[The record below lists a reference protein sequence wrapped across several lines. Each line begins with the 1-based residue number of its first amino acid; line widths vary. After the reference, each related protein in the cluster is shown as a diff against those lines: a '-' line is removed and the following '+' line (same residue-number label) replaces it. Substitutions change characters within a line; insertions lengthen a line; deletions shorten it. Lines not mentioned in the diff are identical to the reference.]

1 MIRIFLNILSSKL
14 KTGIWP
20 GNRSHDLVKFL
31 SWDVHNKMSFTS
43 DSYPPRA
50 QLSLNTSQESIMSPT
65 IQWTNIPLIRI
76 FSLIYRILRD
86 RAFRSREVPEK
97 YHAQRPP
104 PYPHSPMR
112 GVSNIP
118 SVTVGTEVLIANI
131 SVLLM
136 ELTLM
141 LLLSHSEHCMVP
153 LPIVLLPT
161 LWDAGWNH
169 ERNAIFLFC
178 FRMLTCGYS

>member
-1 MIRIFLNILSSKL
+1 
-14 KTGIWP
+14 
-20 GNRSHDLVKFL
+20 
-31 SWDVHNKMSFTS
+31 MSFIS
-43 DSYPPRA
+43 DSYPSRA

-86 RAFRSREVPEK
+86 RSFRSREVPEK
-97 YHAQRPP
+97 YHTQHPP
-104 PYPHSPMR
+104 SYPYRPMR
-112 GVSNIP
+112 GSQTYPIGPENVKLR
-118 SVTVGTEVLIANI
+118 TEVLIANI

-169 ERNAIFLFC
+169 GRNASFLFC
-178 FRMLTCGYS
+178 FRLFLSPAQAGIGSKSRIIGSVVRVVIR

>member
-1 MIRIFLNILSSKL
+1 
-14 KTGIWP
+14 
-20 GNRSHDLVKFL
+20 
-31 SWDVHNKMSFTS
+31 MSFIS
-43 DSYPPRA
+43 DSYPSHA
-50 QLSLNTSQESIMSPT
+50 QLSLNTSQDPIMSPT
-65 IQWTNIPLIRI
+65 IQWTSIPLIRI

-86 RAFRSREVPEK
+86 RSFRSREVPEK
-97 YHAQRPP
+97 YHTQHPP
-104 PYPHSPMR
+104 SYPHRPMR

-141 LLLSHSEHCMVP
+141 LLLSHSGDYLVP
-153 LPIVLLPT
+153 LPIVFLPT
-161 LWDAGWNH
+161 LRDVGWNH
-169 ERNAIFLFC
+169 GRNASFLFC